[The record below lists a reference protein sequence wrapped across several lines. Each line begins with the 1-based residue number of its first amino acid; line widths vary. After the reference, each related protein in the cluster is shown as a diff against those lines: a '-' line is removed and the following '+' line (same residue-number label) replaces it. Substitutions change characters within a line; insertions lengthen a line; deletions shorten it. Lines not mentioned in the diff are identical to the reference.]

1 LTVAR
6 QPAAPEDNAG
16 AYPRGRYLRT
26 TWRLSWPIILE
37 NALTTTFGLVDT
49 AMVGSLGA
57 VAISS
62 IALNSSVLYFMN
74 GLLIAISVGSTVL
87 VAQSI
92 GAGKV
97 DRAAAISRQSLIL
110 GIFYGLIGITV
121 LMSISGSLPVWMG
134 GREEVRPLATVYL
147 RWVAAGL
154 PLYYPGLVLSA
165 ILRGYGDTRTPL
177 RISLAGNLLNVIGN
191 FFLIFPTRSLT
202 FQAMSVMMPGAGLG
216 VAGAAIS
223 TAVTQA
229 LTGLLMLLVFCRRR
243 FPLQFRLSQSY
254 RLVRVDVRDIL
265 RIGVP
270 AALDR
275 SSHTVGLLFYVRII
289 AVLGT
294 VSLAAH
300 QLSSAAESI
309 TYMPAIGFGTAA
321 TTLVGQSIG
330 GKRLSDVWTYSKI
343 NVLIGTAVMSVMA
356 LILFLFSRP
365 LIGLF
370 TNDIDIIELAGRT
383 LRAYVWA
390 LPFFAV
396 SIVSAGAMR
405 GAGDTRV
412 PFYYAMAGMWLI
424 RLPLSLIAVHV
435 LKFGLP
441 AVWIAMGLDLTFR
454 GLVMGRRLTKRV
466 WITSPSTGK
475 QPKKVG

>member
-1 LTVAR
+1 M
-6 QPAAPEDNAG
+6 
-16 AYPRGRYLRT
+16 
-26 TWRLSWPIILE
+26 LE

-62 IALNSSVLYFMN
+62 IALNSSVLFFTN

-92 GAGKV
+92 GAGRV
-97 DRAAAISRQSLIL
+97 DRAAAGSRQSLIL
-110 GIFYGLIGITV
+110 GLIYGLLGAAV
-121 LMSISGSLPVWMG
+121 LLSISGSLPVWMG
-134 GREEVRPLATVYL
+134 GQAEVRPLAAIYL
-147 RWVAAGL
+147 RWIVAGL

-177 RISLAGNLLNVIGN
+177 RISLACNLLNVIGN
-191 FFLIFPTRSLT
+191 FFLIFPTRTLT
-202 FQAMSVMMPGAGLG
+202 FQSLSMTMPGAGLG

-229 LTGLLMLLVFCRRR
+229 LTGLLMLMVFCFRR
-243 FPLQFRLSQSY
+243 FPLQLRRSQSY
-254 RLVRVDVRDIL
+254 RLIRDDVRDIM
-265 RIGVP
+265 RVGVP

-275 SSHTVGLLFYVRII
+275 SSHTIGLLFYVRII

-309 TYMPAIGFGTAA
+309 TYMPAIGFSTAA
-321 TTLVGQSIG
+321 TTLVGQSVG
-330 GKRLSDVWTYSKI
+330 GKRYPDAWTFSKI
-343 NVLIGTAVMSVMA
+343 SVTLGTIVMSVMA
-356 LILFLFSRP
+356 LILFLFSP
-365 LIGLF
+365 ALIRLF
-370 TNDIDIIELAGRT
+370 TDDAAVIALSVRT

-390 LPFFAV
+390 LPLFAV

-441 AVWIAMGLDLTFR
+441 AVWIAMGLDLAFR
-454 GLVMGRRLTKRV
+454 GLVMGRRLLKRT
-466 WITSPSTGK
+466 WITAPSTRR
-475 QPKKVG
+475 QPKSAG